1 MQQVNRRDPAP
12 SRAKYRL
19 QRLWLTPTFRFAL
32 RAGIPVI
39 LSAGVFGF
47 YLSDQDRRD
56 AIVLGLKDAKHAVD
70 AYIRK
75 NPSAQQPRSSGGGLV
90 IIVAIVLLGY
100 ALYKSLA

>member
-1 MQQVNRRDPAP
+1 MNETPNLPAEVVNAIHAGRKIEAI
-12 SRAKYRL
+12 KL
-19 QRLWLTPTFRFAL
+19 L
-32 RAGIPVI
+32 REARG
-39 LSAGVFGF
+39 
-47 YLSDQDRRD
+47 
-56 AIVLGLKDAKHAVD
+56 LGLKDAKHAVD